1 MLERLFATRKG
12 AVAVGLAAAAV
23 ALVLLLV
30 YVKQYRHNVSA
41 TAQTTQVLVARSLIQ
56 KGTPGN
62 VVGRRHLYELRAVPK
77 DTVQLGA
84 LIDPASLRTGVAL
97 NNIFP
102 GQQLVAGDFGVP
114 TNVLDTTISGVSGRS
129 RSRSTR
135 AGRSNGQIE
144 AGDHVDIYY
153 AQSGAANACSTVRRS
168 RDPPG
173 RHRHLARHPA
183 AGRSRMQ
190 VDPTEAARLA
200 YATDNGKLWFTL
212 RGQGRRSVPGACR
225 HLREARP
232 SGQRPHRGDAMTA
245 MPIKL
250 LLAVDKDLDRTNI
263 ERSADA
269 GRAVSSWSA
278 SSTTSTASGPRST
291 RPTPSCSSLPR
302 RARRTAPC
310 SSSTRRSARIPS
322 GRSWCSPTT

>member
-62 VVGRRHLYELRAVPK
+62 VVGTKHLYELRAVPK

-114 TNVLDTTISGVSGRS
+114 TNVLDTQISGSERAFSIPIDAS
-129 RSRSTR
+129 RTL
-135 AGRSNGQIE
+135 AAQIE

-153 AQSGAANACSTVRRS
+153 SASGEKNACSTGGNVAMLLQ
-168 RDPPG
+168 DVDVIQ
-173 RHRHLARHPA
+173 LA
-183 AGRSRMQ
+183 AGGGEITLQ
-190 VDPTEAARLA
+190 VNPTEAGRLA

-212 RGQGRRSVPGACR
+212 RAKVGVPNQAPVVICSNNV
-225 HLREARP
+225 LPAN
-232 SGQRPHRGDAMTA
+232 S
-245 MPIKL
+245 
-250 LLAVDKDLDRTNI
+250 RT
-263 ERSADA
+263 
-269 GRAVSSWSA
+269 VV
-278 SSTTSTASGPRST
+278 
-291 RPTPSCSSLPR
+291 TP
-302 RARRTAPC
+302 
-310 SSSTRRSARIPS
+310 
-322 GRSWCSPTT
+322 